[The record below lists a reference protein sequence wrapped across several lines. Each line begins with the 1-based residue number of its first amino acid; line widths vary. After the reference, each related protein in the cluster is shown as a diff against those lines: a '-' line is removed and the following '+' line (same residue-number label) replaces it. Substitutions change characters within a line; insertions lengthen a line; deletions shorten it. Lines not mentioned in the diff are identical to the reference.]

1 MANTL
6 YADDG
11 SLRIT
16 VVNGTTLT
24 GLNAPDG
31 SMYVVE
37 GNPAI
42 HRGLYHPCGAMLV
55 KVTLDSTTTQQTT
68 TYSPEGYRNICLPPF
83 TTNLF
88 TGAARCTIV
97 SGSFA
102 ITPPSNFTANV
113 EFDFVN
119 KTYKEGSVYKDLLSN
134 LSISRASTATFVNNK
149 GIIEVAPVDTLR
161 ITHELGTGKPLGL
174 LLEVGATNLLR
185 QSEDFATTWS
195 KSGSITI
202 DTNVEYSPSGDLT
215 ADRINLVGGTT
226 SNFVYQLLS
235 CASNTVYTYSIYLKQ
250 GTADITDVNL
260 SVIDATNSVYIVGFV
275 NTTANNGWVRYQVT
289 FTTPLTCTSLRVCA
303 LRTAGATA
311 LSDGYFYVW
320 GAQLELG
327 DQATSYIPTTT
338 VIGTRSPDT
347 GALLSS
353 SAFNTGLVTTTTNLA
368 RQSNSYDIPFLWVK
382 SAGASVAPDT
392 ATAPDSSLTADV
404 ITIDPSANQSL
415 YQTIYVTP
423 NTVYTFS
430 QYVNLGTFLSAEYK
444 FAIYDAT
451 NTVFLYENQ
460 VPNVTLTSGVW
471 LRFYFTFTTPVNCS
485 TIRIYPYR
493 NTAVTSGGTFSLWG
507 SQVEQLDIYTHL
519 VPTTTTIAT
528 ASSFQ
533 QLTLYSEFYTKP
545 STSTTNSY
553 LISLSPTSN
562 NPAEAIFINHVSGV
576 KGTVLYNNI
585 DQTSSFTG
593 TPTFGGALTKVAMYY
608 GHGDSSFSLNG
619 AAAIP
624 DAGPVL
630 SGTMTKAYIG
640 SASWN
645 PAVGVA
651 NIVIAKIALWSTRR
665 KDADLVA
672 ITT

>member
-1 MANTL
+1 MPNFL

-68 TYSPEGYRNICLPPF
+68 AYSPEGYRNICLPPF

-102 ITPPSNFTANV
+102 ITPPSNFAANV

-119 KTYKEGSVYKDLLSN
+119 KTYKEGTVYKDLLSN

-174 LLEVGATNLLR
+174 LLETGGTNLLR
-185 QSEDFATTWS
+185 QSENFATTWT
-195 KSGSITI
+195 KGPNITI
-202 DTNVEYSPSGDLT
+202 DSSVQYSPRGDLT
-215 ADRINLVGGTT
+215 ADRINLAGGTT
-226 SNFVYQLLS
+226 NNSIYQAFS
-235 CASNTVYTYSIYLKQ
+235 CAGNTVYTYSIYLKQ
-250 GTADITDVNL
+250 GTADITDVNFA
-260 SVIDATNSVYIVGFV
+260 VFDVTNLAFIVTFV
-275 NTTANNGWVRYQVT
+275 TTTANNGWVRYQTT
-289 FTTPLTCTSLRVCA
+289 FTTPLTCVTCRVYA
-303 LRTAGATA
+303 LRTSTTTA

-320 GAQLELG
+320 GAQAELG

-353 SAFNTGLVTTTTNLA
+353 GAFNTGLVTTTTNLA
-368 RQSNSYDIPFLWVK
+368 LQSNSYDIATWIK
-382 SAGASVAPDT
+382 TAGVSVAPDT
-392 ATAPDSSLTADV
+392 ATAPDSTLTADV
-404 ITIDPSANQSL
+404 ITVDTSANQSF
-415 YQTIYVTP
+415 YQTISVTP

-451 NTVFLYENQ
+451 NAVFLYANQ
-460 VPNVTLTSGVW
+460 VPNVILTSGVW
-471 LRFYFTFTTPVNCS
+471 LRFDLTFTTPVGCS
-485 TIRIYPYR
+485 SIRIYPYR
-493 NTAVTSGGTFSLWG
+493 NSAVTSGGTFSIWG
-507 SQVEQLDIYTHL
+507 SQVEQLDTYTDL

-533 QLTLYSEFYTKP
+533 QCTLYSEFYTKP

-562 NPAEAIFINHVSGV
+562 NPTEAIFINHVSGV
-576 KGTVLYNNI
+576 KGTVLSNNI

-593 TPTFGGALTKVAMYY
+593 TPTFDGALTKVAMYY
-608 GHGDSSFSLNG
+608 GINNSSFSLNG

-624 DAGPVL
+624 DTSVNPPL
-630 SGTMTKAYIG
+630 ETMTKAYIG

-645 PAVGVA
+645 PVVGVA